1 MNYNDFNPMMPFGQ
15 QNQNSNQSAQKSSNN
30 QMPRQ
35 NTQST
40 ITTPPQQGFDSE
52 QMIGSI
58 QKIFADNVGEY
69 VLIEFLIGTDRIMR
83 KQGIIYFVG
92 NSYVILYD
100 DTMNNYIM
108 CDIFS
113 VKFVYFYYPGE
124 RPRQNFNL
132 LNNNN
137 TSGIY

>member
-1 MNYNDFNPMMPFGQ
+1 MNYNDFNPMMPFNHQGTTQSSNQSMQ
-15 QNQNSNQSAQKSSNN
+15 QNQNSQRTNN
-30 QMPRQ
+30 QG
-35 NTQST
+35 S
-40 ITTPPQQGFDSE
+40 IITPPQQGFDNE

-132 LNNNN
+132 LNNLNSSN
-137 TSGIY
+137 GY

>member
-1 MNYNDFNPMMPFGQ
+1 MHYNDFNPMMPFTQ
-15 QNQNSNQSAQKSSNN
+15 QNQNINQQTQRNSNQQAS
-30 QMPRQ
+30 RQ
-35 NTQST
+35 NSQGS
-40 ITTPPQQGFDSE
+40 IVTPPQQGFDNE

-92 NSYVILYD
+92 NSYIILYD

-132 LNNNN
+132 LSNPNA
-137 TSGIY
+137 SGSY

>member
-1 MNYNDFNPMMPFGQ
+1 MNYNDFNPMMP
-15 QNQNSNQSAQKSSNN
+15 SNQQMPKNSNN
-30 QMPRQ
+30 QMPRP
-35 NTQST
+35 NTQSS
-40 ITTPPQQGFDSE
+40 IVTPPQQGFDNE

-132 LNNNN
+132 ISNANA
-137 TSGIY
+137 SGSY